1 MFWFRISPDR
11 LVFVLFLREQFEC
24 KNNTKAM
31 VSLRNYPNIRFRH
44 IDLFTYVYGTLFED
58 FILSGIMKK
67 GKWKVEQHSDMLR
80 LLTLWKFGGIYMDLD
95 VVSLRPL
102 PLINFIGSE
111 YPEELLASAV
121 IGMQSRSVAKEAIHM
136 FM

>member
-1 MFWFRISPDR
+1 M
-11 LVFVLFLREQFEC
+11 EE
-24 KNNTKAM
+24 
-31 VSLRNYPNIRFRH
+31 
-44 IDLFTYVYGTLFED
+44 
-58 FILSGIMKK
+58 

-102 PLINFIGSE
+102 PLIDFIGAE
-111 YPEELLASAV
+111 YPEDLLASGV
-121 IGMQSRSVAKEAIHM
+121 IGMQSRSIAKEAIHM